1 MHFYNEKMFLLMPI
15 LIVLIVFVIIS
26 FKQKN
31 KALAKFGN
39 IELIKK
45 LIKNMSLTKQ
55 RLKIALII
63 ISMFFLIF
71 ALSRP
76 QYGAK
81 ERRLKRKGVDI
92 VIAIDTS
99 TSMLAED
106 VKPNRL
112 GKAKQEL
119 MGLIK
124 RLQGDRIGIVT
135 FAGVAFV
142 QCPLTLDYAMAEK
155 ILDSVD
161 VDSVPVQGTAIG
173 EAIRIAT
180 KSFNQQERKYKVLVL
195 LTDGEDHNT
204 DPEGA
209 AKEAAKQGILIYSIG
224 IGSERGEPVPLYDGK
239 GTRIGFK
246 EDKKGEK
253 VLSKL
258 DVETLRKIAL
268 ATGGKSYIA
277 TGGSSLEL
285 DSLYNEISQLE
296 KKELESRIH
305 TIYEERFQWFL
316 VPALILLII
325 ECFLTDRRKIR
336 KEWSGR
342 FE

>member
-1 MHFYNEKMFLLMPI
+1 MPI
-15 LIVLIVFVIIS
+15 LILLVIFIIIA
-26 FKQKN
+26 FKQKR

-39 IELIKK
+39 IQLIQK
-45 LIKNMSLTKQ
+45 LIRNTSFAKQ
-55 RLKIALII
+55 RLKVVLVLI
-63 ISMFFLIF
+63 SVFFLIF

-81 ERRLKRKGVDI
+81 ERRLRRMGVDV

-112 GKAKQEL
+112 EMAKQEL
-119 MGLIK
+119 KGLIK
-124 RLQGDRIGIVT
+124 RLKGDRVGIVT

-155 ILDSVD
+155 ILDSID
-161 VDSVPVQGTAIG
+161 VNSVPVQGTAIG

-180 KSFNQQERKYKVLVL
+180 KSFNEKERKYKVLVL

-209 AKEAAKQGILIYSIG
+209 AKDAAKQGIAIYSIG
-224 IGSERGEPVPLYDGK
+224 IGSERGEPVPLYDEK
-239 GTRIGFK
+239 SNRIGFK

-258 DVETLRKIAL
+258 GVETLRKIAL

-277 TGGSSLEL
+277 SGSSSLEL
-285 DSLYNEISQLE
+285 DALYIEVSQLE
-296 KKELESRIH
+296 KKELESKIH

-316 VPALILLII
+316 VPALFLLLID
-325 ECFLTDRRKIR
+325 CFITDRKKLK